1 MNYEECVDGPLM
13 TVLDEASEVKLA
25 APQGASSL
33 QPTLGLASAVCV
45 DVIDLG
51 LVNTEWGAKP
61 KLKFVFELGEMKAN
75 GYPASASRTFTKSLH
90 EKSALRPALES
101 WLGRTMNEQ
110 ELTKGFT
117 YSKLNGKS
125 CTLTVLPALS
135 GDGHG
140 YNKIAAITP
149 AGEVALKPSGTY
161 RRWTNN

>member
-1 MNYEECVDGPLM
+1 MNYEECVDGPLT
-13 TVLDEASEVKLA
+13 TVPDEASEVKLA
-25 APQGASSL
+25 EMIESEMPATAA
-33 QPTLGLASAVCV
+33 TTVAAVCV
-45 DVIDLG
+45 DVEDLG
-51 LVNTEWGAKP
+51 LVDTDWGRKP
-61 KLKFVFELGEMKAN
+61 RLKFVFELGEMKAN
-75 GYPASASRTFTKSLH
+75 GYPATASRTFTKSLH

-135 GDGHG
+135 ENGNA